1 MENKN
6 EKNENPS
13 IHEHSFGYLMVLLW
27 KKIIHF
33 FQEIT
38 NIHQGS
44 DQVGTINSIMA
55 NKTMTGAN
63 VWLLFSAII
72 VASIG
77 LDTNS
82 PAVII
87 GAMLISPLMSPILG
101 IGLSVAINN
110 RLTLRISL
118 KHFGIAI
125 VVSLVTSFLYFLLT
139 PLSSVEPT
147 SEMLARTSPTFLDVL
162 VAFFGGIAG
171 VVSGTR
177 LEKSNA
183 IPGVAIATALLPPL
197 CVAGYGLAHGEWWI
211 FLNGFYLFF
220 INSVFVALA
229 TYLIVRLLDFP
240 FKQYVSEK
248 ERRRSKL
255 LIIGFVFLVVVPSTF
270 IFFNVLKDLRQ
281 KQFVKQYV
289 AENFETTFNTT
300 DKIDGTDTLEL
311 TVFWFG
317 KPINSTDSLEHA
329 KTLSENRVNFRVI
342 QSNYGQEYAG
352 HVRRSMQSEELLKA
366 LQDEKKSK
374 ERLIEEQNALQVKLE
389 DLEKRRSLLSSVSK
403 EYKATYPELE
413 RIGFAEVEQTTD
425 STNCIYLPTLFF
437 DWNKKTPKSKIT
449 DYEKRIAI
457 GFQKRFELDTIVI
470 QRY

>member
-6 EKNENPS
+6 QPNNNQPPQSHSTGELIAQLWGKIVDFFQNITD
-13 IHEHSFGYLMVLLW
+13 IHE
-27 KKIIHF
+27 
-33 FQEIT
+33 
-38 NIHQGS
+38 GS

-63 VWLLFSAII
+63 VWLLISAIM

-110 RLTLRISL
+110 KSTLRISL
-118 KHFGIAI
+118 KHFGISI
-125 VVSLVTSFLYFLLT
+125 VVSLVTSFIYFSIT
-139 PLSSVEPT
+139 PLSSVAT
-147 SEMLARTSPTFLDVL
+147 SEMLARTSPTFFDVL

-197 CVAGYGLAHGEWWI
+197 CVSGYGLAHGEWWI
-211 FLNGFYLFF
+211 FLNAFYLFF

-240 FKQYVSEK
+240 FKQYVNET
-248 ERRRSKL
+248 ERVRAQYMMV
-255 LIIGFVFLVVVPSTF
+255 GFVILVIVPSVF
-270 IFFNVLKDLRQ
+270 IFSRVLRDLRQ
-281 KQFVKQYV
+281 KQYV
-289 AENFETTFNTT
+289 EEYIAANFENAVNNVE
-300 DKIDGTDTLEL
+300 KIEGTDTLEL

-317 KPINSTDSLEHA
+317 KPMISNDSLTHA
-329 KTLSENRVNFRVI
+329 KDLLQKKVAFRVI
-342 QSNYGQEYAG
+342 QSEYGQEYAN
-352 HVRRSMQSEELLKA
+352 HVRRSLKSDELLEA
-366 LQDEKKSK
+366 LKNEKKSK
-374 ERLIEEQNALQVKLE
+374 EQIIEEKNKLEVELE
-389 DLEKRRSLLSSVSK
+389 DLETRKHLLSSVSDN
-403 EYKATYPELE
+403 YKKTFPELE
-413 RIGFAEVEQTTD
+413 RLSYGEIEQTTD
-425 STNCIYLPTLFF
+425 SACVHMPVLFFEWKKNTPNNKKSDYQQRIATLF
-437 DWNKKTPKSKIT
+437 KESH
-449 DYEKRIAI
+449 
-457 GFQKRFELDTIVI
+457 QLDTIVV
-470 QRY
+470 RNW

>member
-1 MENKN
+1 MENK
-6 EKNENPS
+6 EKERKTVHND
-13 IHEHSFGYLMVLLW
+13 HSFGDLMVLIW
-27 KKIIHF
+27 EKITYF
-33 FQEIT
+33 FQET
-38 NIHQGS
+38 TDIHKGS
-44 DQVGTINSIMA
+44 DQVGTIKSIMA
-55 NKTMTGAN
+55 NMTMKGAN

-101 IGLSVAINN
+101 VGLSVAINN
-110 RLTLRISL
+110 RITLRTSL
-118 KHFGIAI
+118 KHLGVAI
-125 VVSLVTSFLYFLLT
+125 VVSLTTSFLYFALT
-139 PLSSVEPT
+139 PLSSVEAT

-162 VAFFGGIAG
+162 IAFFGGIAG
-171 VVSGTR
+171 IVSGTR

-183 IPGVAIATALLPPL
+183 IPGVAIATALLPPI

-211 FLNGFYLFF
+211 FLNAFYLFF

-240 FKQYVSEK
+240 FKQYVDEK
-248 ERRRSKL
+248 EKKRSQL
-255 LIIGFVFLVVVPSTF
+255 LIISFVILVIVPSTF

-289 AENFETTFNTT
+289 INHFEATFNTT
-300 DKIDGTDTLEL
+300 DKIDATDSLEL

-317 KPINSTDSLEHA
+317 KPMNTTDSLSHA
-329 KTLSENRVNFRVI
+329 GVLSEKRVNFRVI
-342 QSNYGQEYAG
+342 QSNYGQDYAN
-352 HVRRSMQSEELLKA
+352 HLKRSIQSEELLET

-374 ERLIEEQNALQVKLE
+374 ERLLEEQNNLQLKIE
-389 DLEKRRSLLSSVSK
+389 DLEKKRSLLSSVSN

-425 STNCIYLPTLFF
+425 SINCIYLPTLFF
-437 DWNKKTPKSKIT
+437 NWNKETSKEKIT
-449 DYEKRIAI
+449 DYEQRITTS
-457 GFQKRFELDTIVI
+457 FQKRFELDTVVI
-470 QRY
+470 RRY

>member
-1 MENKN
+1 MENKKEIKQPHN
-6 EKNENPS
+6 D
-13 IHEHSFGYLMVLLW
+13 HSFGDLMVLIW
-27 KKIIHF
+27 EKIVHF
-33 FQEIT
+33 FQDIT
-38 NIHQGS
+38 NIHEGS
-44 DQVGTINSIMA
+44 DQVGTIKSIMA
-55 NKTMTGAN
+55 NMTMKGAN
-63 VWLLFSAII
+63 VWLLFSAIM

-101 IGLSVAINN
+101 VGLSVAINN
-110 RLTLRISL
+110 RITLRTSL
-118 KHFGIAI
+118 KHLGIAI
-125 VVSLVTSFLYFLLT
+125 AVSLTTSFLYFALT

-162 VAFFGGIAG
+162 IAFFGGIAG

-183 IPGVAIATALLPPL
+183 IPGVAIATALLPPI

-211 FLNGFYLFF
+211 FFNAFYLFF

-240 FKQYVSEK
+240 FKQYVDEQEK
-248 ERRRSKL
+248 KRSQL
-255 LIIGFVFLVVVPSTF
+255 LIISFVVLVIVPSTV

-281 KQFVKQYV
+281 KQFVEEYV
-289 AENFETTFNTT
+289 IANFEETFSTT
-300 DKIDGTDTLEL
+300 DKVDATDSLEL

-317 KPINSTDSLEHA
+317 KPMNSTDSLAHA
-329 KTLSENRVNFRVI
+329 EILSAKRVYFRVI
-342 QSNYGQEYAG
+342 QSNYGQDYTN
-352 HVRRSMQSEELLKA
+352 HMKRSLQSEELLET
-366 LQDEKKSK
+366 LQNEKKSK
-374 ERLIEEQNALQVKLE
+374 ERLLEEQNNLQLKIE
-389 DLEKRRSLLSSVSK
+389 DLQKRRSLLSSVSN

-437 DWNKKTPKSKIT
+437 DWNKKTPKAKTT
-449 DYEKRIAI
+449 DYEQRIATS
-457 GFQKRFELDTIVI
+457 FQKRFELDTIVI
-470 QRY
+470 QQY